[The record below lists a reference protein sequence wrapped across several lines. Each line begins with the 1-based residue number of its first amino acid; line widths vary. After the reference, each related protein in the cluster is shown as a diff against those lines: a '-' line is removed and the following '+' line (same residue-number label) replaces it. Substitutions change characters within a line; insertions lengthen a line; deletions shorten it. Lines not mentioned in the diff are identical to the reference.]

1 MHRLLQVNQTK
12 LRSWAGGLKILCLY
26 FSDQTSQGN
35 DCYENS
41 CGDAPISID
50 HLQKPRLMLHLVCYN
65 LIYLHD
71 LIQDKDK
78 CVYVQD
84 CVTYMFER
92 LIQSIFR
99 GNALRVNF
107 ETECMCVTEREA
119 GVTSAKSRGSESG

>member
-1 MHRLLQVNQTK
+1 
-12 LRSWAGGLKILCLY
+12 
-26 FSDQTSQGN
+26 
-35 DCYENS
+35 
-41 CGDAPISID
+41 
-50 HLQKPRLMLHLVCYN
+50 MLHLVCYN

-99 GNALRVNF
+99 GNVLRVNF